1 MNPPHLT
8 EEQADE
14 FAIGA
19 MEPELAGFVA
29 LHIDGC
35 DACRELVDES
45 RRAAAAMALNLP
57 LARPPERLKGR
68 VYRSAGI
75 SRPALFTVAFR
86 VAAAGTGIA
95 AVTVAIAALVGLV
108 GVRGDVRDLQRENV
122 ALQRQVQDALSA
134 KIEIAAVS
142 QRLED
147 EERVSEELRLA
158 AKDDRQLLIAL
169 MSPASNVAQVTSVD
183 ERAQS
188 VGRLVWDEEQK
199 RVWFLANNLDG
210 LPPAQTYQL
219 WVFSGGRYV
228 SLGTFQPDETGF
240 ARHVMVVPQ
249 GLRSYESAVVTI
261 ERSPGSFERQGPSVF
276 VMDLSRLRE

>member
-1 MNPPHLT
+1 MDASHIT

-14 FAIGA
+14 YAIGA
-19 MEPELAGFVA
+19 MEPEVAGFVA
-29 LHIDGC
+29 LHIDAC
-35 DACRELVDES
+35 DACRVLVDQS
-45 RRAAAAMALNLP
+45 RRAAAAMALGLP
-57 LARPPERLKGR
+57 RARPPERLKAR

-75 SRPALFTVAFR
+75 ARPGFLAVAFR
-86 VAAAGTGIA
+86 VAATGTGVA

-108 GVRGDVRDLQRENV
+108 GVRGDVRDLQRQNL
-122 ALQRQVQDALSA
+122 ALQRQVQDALAA
-134 KIEIAAVS
+134 KVEIAAVS

-147 EERVSEELRLA
+147 EERVTKELRA
-158 AKDDRQLLIAL
+158 AAGDDRQLLIAL
-169 MSPASNVAQVTSVD
+169 MSPGSNVAEVTSVD
-183 ERAQS
+183 ERATA

-199 RVWFLANNLDG
+199 RVWFLATNLDA

-228 SLGTFQPDETGF
+228 SLGTFRPDESGF
-240 ARHVMVVPQ
+240 ARHVMNVPQ

-261 ERSPGSFERQGPSVF
+261 ERAPGAYERQGPSVF